1 MSWLNKVFGVGEKK
15 APISISDN
23 NFRKEVKQ
31 YRGALLVD
39 VWGPGCAPCAQLAP
53 VMEDLATEYNG
64 KVKVCEMNAATAPR
78 SAGTLGVR
86 GTPTTVVFKDGAEI
100 GRVVG
105 FKPKGYWK
113 QLIETEFEDYL
124 SGEKVAEVVAPAADP
139 GGPKLNNKAA
149 KKAAKRA
156 RRQSA

>member
-15 APISISDN
+15 TPVSISDG

-53 VMEDLATEYNG
+53 IMEDLATEYSG

-100 GRVVG
+100 GRIVG

-124 SGEKVAEVVAPAADP
+124 SGEKVAEVIAQSPVA
-139 GGPKLNNKAA
+139 GQKVNNKAA
-149 KKAAKRA
+149 KKAAKKA
-156 RRQSA
+156 RRQST